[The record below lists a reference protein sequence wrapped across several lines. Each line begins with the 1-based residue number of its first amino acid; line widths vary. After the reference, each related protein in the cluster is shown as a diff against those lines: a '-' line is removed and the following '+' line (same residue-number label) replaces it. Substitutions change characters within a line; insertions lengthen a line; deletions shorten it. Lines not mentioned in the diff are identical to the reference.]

1 MISNENKGGGEKP
14 PFTFTVTLSGDM
26 AQYGPDIRRF
36 VDAMV
41 YKLERNAHKGRW
53 ENLTLSNA
61 FQLLLGEVQ
70 ELQEEVNGDQN
81 MVRTMLEAADVAN
94 FALMVA
100 AIVMER
106 GR

>member
-1 MISNENKGGGEKP
+1 MTNTENKGGGKEP
-14 PFTFTVTLSGDM
+14 PFTFTVSLSGDM

-53 ENLTLSNA
+53 ENLTLDNA
-61 FQLLLGEVQ
+61 FQLLVYEVQ
-70 ELQEEVNGDQN
+70 ELQDEVNGDKN